1 MQTVEIV
8 LALLA
13 AVVLSGVAARFLP
26 LAVPAP
32 LVQIGLGAL
41 IALVTKTPVAL
52 DPQLFFLLFLPPL
65 LFLDGWRIPKDDFF
79 RDLPIILEMALGLVV
94 LTVVGAGLFIHW
106 MIPSMPVAVAF
117 ALAAVISP
125 TDPIAVSAI
134 AQRVPIPKRLMHILE
149 GESLLNDASGL
160 VCLRFAVAA
169 ALTGTFVLREAVL
182 TFAWVALAGIVIGV
196 ATTMVITSL
205 NAWLSRRSAEDAGPQ
220 TLVSLLIPFA
230 AYLVAEKVH
239 ASGIL
244 AAVAAGVA
252 MSFSEAARQT
262 VAATRVR
269 RNMVWDTLQFTANG
283 VIFVLLGEQ
292 LPSILAGA
300 VETVHTTGHH
310 DAWWLGVYVVAITLG
325 LGVLRFAWVWGSLK
339 LTLLRARRR
348 GEERASPDWKIIA
361 ATACAGARGA
371 ITLAGVL
378 TLPLATASGA
388 PFPARDLAIFLAAGV
403 IVLSLLISSIA
414 LPLLLK
420 DLQLPPDTDS
430 QEQAAQ
436 ARATLANAA
445 IHAVEH
451 LMTASPHADDHDF
464 QTATARV
471 ADVYRDRLDSL
482 AQSGEVAIAARRS
495 QVFEKDVRLSA
506 LEAEREA
513 LRTLVRKRAVN
524 DGVSARLT
532 RDLDLAEAR
541 ARS

>member
-1 MQTVEIV
+1 MHNVEII

-13 AVVLSGVAARFLP
+13 AVVLSGAAARFLP

-41 IALVTKTPVAL
+41 IALVTHEPVAL

-106 MIPSMPVAVAF
+106 MIPSMPMAVCF

-160 VCLRFAVAA
+160 VCLRFAIAA
-169 ALTGTFVLREAVL
+169 ALTGTFVLKDAVL
-182 TFAWVALAGIVIGV
+182 TFAWVAVAGIAIGV
-196 ATTMVITSL
+196 LTTMVVTTL

-230 AYLVAEKVH
+230 AYLLAEKVH

-292 LPSILAGA
+292 LPSIVAGA
-300 VETVHTTGHH
+300 VGTVHNSGAHE
-310 DAWWLGVYVVAITLG
+310 AWWLGVYVVAITLG
-325 LGVLRFAWVWGSLK
+325 LGALRFAWVWGSLK

-348 GEERASPDWKIIA
+348 GEERTSPDWKIIA

-378 TLPLATASGA
+378 TLPLVTASGA

-403 IVLSLLISSIA
+403 IVLSLLISSTA

-420 DLQLPPDTDS
+420 NLQLPADTDS
-430 QEQAAQ
+430 QEQAEQ
-436 ARATLANAA
+436 ARTTLANAA
-445 IHAVEH
+445 IHRVEQ
-451 LMTASPHADDHDF
+451 LMTASPLAADLDF
-464 QTATARV
+464 QAATARV

-495 QVFEKDVRLSA
+495 LGFEKEVRLAA
-506 LEAEREA
+506 LDAEREA
-513 LRTLVRKRAVN
+513 LRGLFRQRAVN
-524 DGVSARLT
+524 DGVHAKLT

-541 ARS
+541 ARA

>member
-13 AVVLSGVAARFLP
+13 AVVLSGGAARFLP

-32 LVQIGLGAL
+32 LVQIALGAV
-41 IALVTKTPVAL
+41 IATLTKAPVTL

-106 MIPSMPVAVAF
+106 MIPSMPIAVAF

-169 ALTGTFVLREAVL
+169 ALTGTFVLHDAVI
-182 TFAWVALAGIVIGV
+182 TFAWVALAGIAVG
-196 ATTMVITSL
+196 VITTLIVTTL

-230 AYLVAEKVH
+230 AYLLAEKVH

-292 LPSILAGA
+292 LPSIFSGA
-300 VETVHTTGHH
+300 VDTVHTTGHH

-325 LGVLRFAWVWGSLK
+325 LGFLRFGWVWGSLK

-378 TLPLATASGA
+378 TLPLATAAGA

-403 IVLSLLISSIA
+403 IILSLIISSVA

-420 DLQLPPDTDS
+420 NLQLPPDTDS
-430 QEQAAQ
+430 QEQAEQ
-436 ARATLANAA
+436 ARTTLANAA

-451 LMTASPHADDHDF
+451 LMTASPHADNLDF
-464 QTATARV
+464 QAATARV

-495 QVFEKDVRLSA
+495 LTFEKDIRLAA

-513 LRTLVRKRAVN
+513 LRSLVRRRAVN
-524 DGVSARLT
+524 DGVRSKLT

>member
-1 MQTVEIV
+1 
-8 LALLA
+8 
-13 AVVLSGVAARFLP
+13 
-26 LAVPAP
+26 
-32 LVQIGLGAL
+32 
-41 IALVTKTPVAL
+41 L

-79 RDLPIILEMALGLVV
+79 RDLPVILELALGLVV

-106 MIPSMPVAVAF
+106 MIPAMPVAVAF

-169 ALTGTFVLREAVL
+169 ALTGTFVLRDAVL
-182 TFAWVALAGIVIGV
+182 TFAWVALAGIAIGV
-196 ATTMVITSL
+196 LTTLVVTTL
-205 NAWLSRRSAEDAGPQ
+205 NAWLSRKSAEDAGPQ

-230 AYLVAEKVH
+230 AYLLAEKVH

-262 VAATRVR
+262 VAATRIR

-300 VETVHTTGHH
+300 VETVRTTGHH
-310 DAWWLGVYVVAITLG
+310 QAWWLGVYVVAITLG
-325 LGVLRFAWVWGSLK
+325 LGLLRFAWVWGSLK

-378 TLPLATASGA
+378 TLPLVTASGEA
-388 PFPARDLAIFLAAGV
+388 FPARDLAIFLAAGV
-403 IVLSLLISSIA
+403 IVLSLLISSTA

-420 DLQLPPDTDS
+420 NLQLPPDTDS
-430 QEQAAQ
+430 QEQAQQ
-436 ARATLANAA
+436 ARTTLANAA
-445 IHAVEH
+445 IHAVEQ
-451 LMTASPHADDHDF
+451 LMTASPHAADLDF
-464 QTATARV
+464 QAATARV

-482 AQSGEVAIAARRS
+482 AQSGEVAVAARRS
-495 QVFEKDVRLSA
+495 QAFEKDVRLKA

-513 LRTLVRKRAVN
+513 LRRLVRQRVVN
-524 DGVSARLT
+524 DGVRSRLT

>member
-1 MQTVEIV
+1 MQTVEII

-13 AVVLSGVAARFLP
+13 AVVLSGAAARFLP

-32 LVQIGLGAL
+32 LVQIGLGVL
-41 IALVTKTPVAL
+41 IALVTKAPVAL

-79 RDLPIILEMALGLVV
+79 RDLPIILELALGLVV

-106 MIPSMPVAVAF
+106 MIPSMPMAVCF

-160 VCLRFAVAA
+160 VCLRFAIAA
-169 ALTGTFVLREAVL
+169 ALTGTFVLKDAVL
-182 TFAWVALAGIVIGV
+182 TFAWVAVAGIAVGV
-196 ATTMVITSL
+196 LTTLVVTTL

-230 AYLVAEKVH
+230 AYLLAEKVH

-292 LPSILAGA
+292 LPSIVAGA
-300 VETVHTTGHH
+300 VGTVNKTGAHE
-310 DAWWLGVYVVAITLG
+310 AWWLGVYVVTITLG

-361 ATACAGARGA
+361 TTACAGARGA

-378 TLPLATASGA
+378 TLPLVTASGA

-403 IVLSLLISSIA
+403 IVLSLLISSVA

-420 DLQLPPDTDS
+420 NLQLPPDPDS
-430 QEQAAQ
+430 QAQAEQA
-436 ARATLANAA
+436 RMTLANAA
-445 IHAVEH
+445 FHAVEH

-464 QTATARV
+464 QAATARV
-471 ADVYRDRLDSL
+471 ADVYRDRLESL
-482 AQSGEVAIAARRS
+482 TQSGEVALAARRS
-495 QVFEKDVRLSA
+495 KIFEKEVRLVA
-506 LEAEREA
+506 LNAEREA
-513 LRTLVRKRAVN
+513 LRGLMRQRAVD
-524 DGVSARLT
+524 DGVRAKLT

-541 ARS
+541 ART